1 MREGTA
7 EVPHQSATAYLL
19 EAAAVFD
26 AATALDTTL
35 DLVAPQRTLVARL
48 VRHVLVP
55 RALLPQIAINSSDR
69 RAAPKGARVRPSP
82 RLKGGDP
89 LLHGGDL
96 RDVALLDGLHTL
108 RGMAF

>member
-1 MREGTA
+1 MLA
-7 EVPHQSATAYLL
+7 K
-19 EAAAVFD
+19 AVS
-26 AATALDTTL
+26 T
-35 DLVAPQRTLVARL
+35 
-48 VRHVLVP
+48 
-55 RALLPQIAINSSDR
+55 ALLPLGCGRLKLARANDR
-69 RAAPKGARVRPSP
+69 RAAPKEARVRPSP